1 MRSRMIFG
9 ASVFLFCLL
18 AAASVRADQPAVLD
32 VTASANPDGTY
43 ALHATVTHR
52 DEGWKHYV
60 DKWEVVTPDGRV
72 VATRQ
77 LYHPHV
83 DEQPF
88 TRSLSRVEVP
98 IGTTEVTVRA
108 FCNQTGVGARTF
120 TVQLPPRK

>member
-1 MRSRMIFG
+1 MRSYIALATIFCC
-9 ASVFLFCLL
+9 AALL
-18 AAASVRADQPAVLD
+18 AAVPASADPASVLD

-43 ALHATVTHR
+43 AIHATVTHR
-52 DEGWKHYV
+52 DEGWKHYA
-60 DKWEVVTPDGRV
+60 DKWEVLTADGKV

-77 LYHPHV
+77 LFHPHV

-108 FCNQTGVGARTF
+108 YCNKDGPGARTF

>member
-1 MRSRMIFG
+1 MRSYIALAAIFFS
-9 ASVFLFCLL
+9 ATPF
-18 AAASVRADQPAVLD
+18 AAASVSADQPAVLD
-32 VTASANPDGTY
+32 VTSSANPDGTY
-43 ALHATVTHR
+43 AIHATVTHR
-52 DEGWKHYV
+52 DEGWRHYA
-60 DKWEVVTPDGRV
+60 DKWEVMTADGKV

-108 FCNQTGVGARTF
+108 FCNKDGAGTRTF